1 MTMIAT
7 LANTA
12 TDRPFA
18 APLAALV
25 ASALLL
31 GGAWAFQI
39 FGGLAPC
46 ELCLW
51 QRWPHWIVI
60 LGALAA
66 LPFARRLGTGGRSA
80 LIALTGLVWLA
91 GAGIAGFH
99 VGVEQHWWPGLEA
112 CGTGGIGA
120 GAGFDDLK
128 AAILAA
134 PVIRCDEVPW
144 SLFGVS
150 LAGYNFIV
158 SLALAALALATA
170 ARMFGAHRKQP

>member
-1 MTMIAT
+1 MIAT
-7 LANTA
+7 IVSRFA
-12 TDRPFA
+12 DRPIWV
-18 APLAALV
+18 PLIALLV
-25 ASALLL
+25 SGALL

-66 LPFARRLGTGGRSA
+66 LPLARRLGARGLAAFAA
-80 LIALTGLVWLA
+80 LVGVVWLA
-91 GAGIAGFH
+91 GAAIAAFH
-99 VGVEQHWWPGLEA
+99 VGVEQHWWKGLEA
-112 CGTGGIGA
+112 CGAGGLDA
-120 GAGFDDLK
+120 GASLADLK

-144 SLFGVS
+144 SLFGIS
-150 LAGYNFIV
+150 MAGYNFLASAALGIC
-158 SLALAALALATA
+158 ALAVAMRLCRAERSPT
-170 ARMFGAHRKQP
+170 